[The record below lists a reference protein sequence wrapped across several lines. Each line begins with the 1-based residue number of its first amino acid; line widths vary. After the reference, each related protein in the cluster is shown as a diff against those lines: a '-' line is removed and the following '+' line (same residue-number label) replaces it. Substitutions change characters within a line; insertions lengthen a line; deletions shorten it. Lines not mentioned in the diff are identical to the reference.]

1 MTEVIIDGVE
11 YIPSTDVKVQVGIM
25 REVLESIGYLSSTA
39 IEEII
44 TKFEEFPE
52 EKPQKI
58 DNSDL
63 KLGKRDWGDKEF
75 KFDITVKPLNIEWVY
90 PNGTLKWKK
99 GQKST
104 WNIQEAIDIYEK
116 YHEGLTYNEFN
127 AIVDESSISR
137 PTVSRI
143 LYSLIHGDLLN
154 WIEKW
159 KRMNT
164 PTLNPPKKIP
174 IQNNPEKRKELGYG
188 GIP

>member
-1 MTEVIIDGVE
+1 MTEVIIDGVK
-11 YIPSTDVKVQVGIM
+11 YIPSTDAKVQVEIM
-25 REVLESIGYLSSTA
+25 REVLESIGYLSSIA

-44 TKFEEFPE
+44 SKFEEFP

-58 DNSDL
+58 DNSNL

-75 KFDITVKPLNIEWVY
+75 KFDITVKTYRIEWVY
-90 PNGTLKWKK
+90 PNGILKLKQ
-99 GQKST
+99 GQKSK
-104 WNIQEAIDIYEK
+104 WKIQDAINIYEK

-127 AIVDESSISR
+127 AIVDESSVSR

-143 LYSLIHGDLLN
+143 LYSLIYGDLLN

-164 PTLNPPKKIP
+164 PTLEPPKKIP